1 MRNRLHRILL
11 VAVALGLGAYILG
24 PELLLAS
31 PVVFGALT
39 LEDAHLSFQ
48 RLYPDARSVP
58 LAEVIRC
65 FKKVHAEHLKNIQ
78 LQVVAIS
85 GLDSADVVVADAACK
100 LYLLAVKKPAGSTT
114 TVYLKGS
121 DHASAQGANA
131 ELGLILVGSDTNW
144 HTIFDPQGLPFGTG
158 LTLDAH
164 TTSSGTTKS
173 AAADAPVG
181 FAIIGAA

>member
-1 MRNRLHRILL
+1 MRFSLLNRL
-11 VAVALGLGAYILG
+11 LGLMLT
-24 PELLLAS
+24 P
-31 PVVFGALT
+31 ALS
-39 LEDAHLSFQ
+39 LEDAHLTFQ
-48 RLYPDARSVP
+48 RAIPDARSVP
-58 LAEVIRC
+58 LAEIIRC

-78 LQVVAIS
+78 LQFVPIS

-131 ELGLILVGSDTNW
+131 ELGMPLVGSTTRW
-144 HTIFDPQGLPFGTG
+144 HTYFNPEGLPLGTG

-173 AAADAPVG
+173 NVADAPVG
-181 FAIIGAA
+181 FAIIGAP